1 MKLGGVCEYAVCA
14 AAQGLLEKSWQGKR
28 AGAGLRLWDVPEKIR
43 ELLSSRTGMSWS
55 PLSGLKGVKPPLVFG
70 GRTTWLLEGI

>member
-1 MKLGGVCEYAVCA
+1 MSVYMKLGGVCEYAVCA

-43 ELLSSRTGMSWS
+43 E
-55 PLSGLKGVKPPLVFG
+55 
-70 GRTTWLLEGI
+70 